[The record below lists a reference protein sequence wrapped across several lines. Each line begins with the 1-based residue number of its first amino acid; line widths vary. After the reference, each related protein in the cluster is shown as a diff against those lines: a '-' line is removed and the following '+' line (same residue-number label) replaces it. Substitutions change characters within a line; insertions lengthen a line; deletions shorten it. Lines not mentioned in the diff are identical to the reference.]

1 MTMAAA
7 GPSSTILSE
16 LGIIGRLADF
26 TPHGFCLA
34 WQPGL
39 IWLHAA
45 SDLLT
50 AAAYYSIPAAIL
62 VVLSRRRDVQFRPVI
77 LLFAVFILACGT
89 THLMSVVTLWVPL
102 YWLEGTV
109 KAVTAALSVVT
120 AILLWPLLPRLLNM
134 PSAAEMRRLNA
145 RLEAQVAERDMANVR
160 LNESRLMLRS
170 LYART
175 PAPLHAMDRNGT
187 LLEVS
192 DRWLDLFGYHRH
204 DVIGRKM
211 RDFYVP
217 ELSDVVED
225 HLAALR
231 GGGGERKTER
241 RIWRGDGEIRDVEAT
256 YEIEHDSLGRLDRIL
271 VALTDVT
278 GRKRAEAALRASE
291 ERLRQSQ
298 KMEAVGQLTGG
309 IAHDFNNL
317 LTTIMGSL
325 EMLARQS
332 GLDARGQR
340 LARNALES
348 SQRAARLTSQL
359 LSFSRRQ
366 RLSPASLVPADVL
379 MGIRDLLQRTA
390 GEHIALTLPPPSAA
404 QWPVL
409 ADQNQLEV
417 ALVNLVIN
425 ARDAIAGD
433 AKRDR
438 PESPRPS
445 SPREGSISVRFAN
458 YTLAAADIAAL
469 GQDHLAAGDF
479 VGISVTDTGHGM
491 TPDVLARAFEPF
503 FTTKATGAGTGL
515 GLSQTYGFATQSG
528 GAVRLDSTPGLG
540 TTVELLLPRAEPCDV
555 RKAPCEPRS
564 CLNGHGETVLVVEDD
579 MLLRHTVADG
589 LRQRGYRVIE
599 AADGNA
605 ALAALD
611 RGGHV
616 DFLFTDVM
624 MPGGLNGV
632 AVARA
637 ARGLRADLKIMFATG
652 YSDRQVLAEWPE
664 TLDLVQKPYSLDTLA
679 TRIAARLQPQDAVL

>member
-1 MTMAAA
+1 M
-7 GPSSTILSE
+7 
-16 LGIIGRLADF
+16 
-26 TPHGFCLA
+26 H
-34 WQPGL
+34 
-39 IWLHAA
+39 
-45 SDLLT
+45 
-50 AAAYYSIPAAIL
+50 
-62 VVLSRRRDVQFRPVI
+62 
-77 LLFAVFILACGT
+77 
-89 THLMSVVTLWVPL
+89 
-102 YWLEGTV
+102 
-109 KAVTAALSVVT
+109 
-120 AILLWPLLPRLLNM
+120 
-134 PSAAEMRRLNA
+134 
-145 RLEAQVAERDMANVR
+145 
-160 LNESRLMLRS
+160 
-170 LYART
+170 
-175 PAPLHAMDRNGT
+175 
-187 LLEVS
+187 
-192 DRWLDLFGYHRH
+192 
-204 DVIGRKM
+204 
-211 RDFYVP
+211 DFYVP
-217 ELSDVVED
+217 ELSNVVED
-225 HLAALR
+225 HLQALR
-231 GGGGERKTER
+231 AGGGERRTER

-256 YEIEHDSLGRLDRIL
+256 YELEHDSLGRLERIL

-291 ERLRQSQ
+291 DRLRQSQ

-340 LARNALES
+340 LAHNALEGS
-348 SQRAARLTSQL
+348 KRAARLTSQL

-366 RLSPASLVPADVL
+366 RLSPESLVPADVL
-379 MGIRDLLQRTA
+379 LGIRDLLQRTA
-390 GEHIALTLPPPSAA
+390 GAHIALTLPAPSPA

-433 AKRDR
+433 GRRDR
-438 PESPRPS
+438 PESPRQ
-445 SPREGSISVRFAN
+445 GTISVRFAN
-458 YTLAAADIAAL
+458 YTLAVADIAAL

-503 FTTKATGAGTGL
+503 FTTKPTGAGTGL

-540 TTVELLLPRAEPCDV
+540 TTVELLLPRAEPCASH
-555 RKAPCEPRS
+555 KAAGESRS
-564 CLNGHGETVLVVEDD
+564 GVNGHGETVLVVEDD

-599 AADGNA
+599 AADGDA
-605 ALAALD
+605 ALAALT
-611 RGGHV
+611 RSSHV

-664 TLDLVQKPYSLDTLA
+664 TLDLVQKPYSLETLA
-679 TRIAARLQPQDAVL
+679 TRIAARLDHQETVS